1 MTSIFKRANLYGK
14 SQAVLGDMTSH
25 GGVVIAGSPTNSWHG
40 LPIARKGDGVFCPR
54 CKPHF
59 FRITEGLS
67 DCTDTDALIPM
78 ATEGHLTGCG
88 AVLIAESAPPDRLL
102 NVLSFLNGTGYD
114 DRYVLRDIHGKAMP
128 HTHYGTKDS
137 HGNVYFQVTDQD
149 GHTHVHLTG
158 EEASEI
164 SFFIAG

>member
-1 MTSIFKRANLYGK
+1 
-14 SQAVLGDMTSH
+14 
-25 GGVVIAGSPTNSWHG
+25 
-40 LPIARKGDGVFCPR
+40 
-54 CKPHF
+54 
-59 FRITEGLS
+59 
-67 DCTDTDALIPM
+67 M

-102 NVLSFLNGTGYD
+102 NVLSFLNGTGHD